1 MDQIEFDNILC
12 ALVSETDINKIESV
26 SQKLVDL
33 SRCSEVKNSYCQ
45 FRMFLFTPTF
55 KIFIT
60 DSRFNMDK

>member
-33 SRCSEVKNSYCQ
+33 SRCSEVKNSYDQ
-45 FRMFLFTPTF
+45 F
-55 KIFIT
+55 
-60 DSRFNMDK
+60 